1 MKLNVHKLSK
11 DYFRCNKIPGQSTEF
26 GLKKKSVL
34 LMYKLIS
41 LKRMEGRMLILSEQ
55 EMNTVCKTRG
65 NRNCM

>member
-1 MKLNVHKLSK
+1 MYTN
-11 DYFRCNKIPGQSTEF
+11 YQKIILDVIKSQDKVQN
-26 GLKKKSVL
+26 LVKKKKSVL